1 MVGFGRMVRS
11 RGMMGSRVNRVD
23 GVDRGMMDKRSR
35 GMVRESVGN
44 MVGSRMDRVDG
55 VYRVNRS
62 MVHKGGMVGGHMGVC
77 VGSKMGTVIGHGHA
91 NKGQNTE
98 NLKSFN

>member
-11 RGMMGSRVNRVD
+11 RGMMGSRVYRVD

-35 GMVRESVGN
+35 GVVRERVGN
-44 MVGSRMDRVDG
+44 MVRSRMDRVDR
-55 VYRVNRS
+55 VDRVNRG
-62 MVHKGGMVGGHMGVC
+62 MVYKGGMVGGHMGVC

-98 NLKSFN
+98 NLNRLN